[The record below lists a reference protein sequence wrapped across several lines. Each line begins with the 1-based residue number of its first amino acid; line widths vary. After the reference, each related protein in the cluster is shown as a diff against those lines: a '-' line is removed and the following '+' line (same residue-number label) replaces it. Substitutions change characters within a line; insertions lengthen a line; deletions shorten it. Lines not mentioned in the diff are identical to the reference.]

1 MKRREICADNYHIY
15 TQRSMKLHSSI
26 SVCVLMRMY
35 VRGSVYACMC
45 VSVHVLGGGGGSVYM
60 FVLIHSLFDSL
71 AQCRFSLFLFDS
83 LVQSVP
89 IVCLPLWL

>member
-1 MKRREICADNYHIY
+1 M
-15 TQRSMKLHSSI
+15 
-26 SVCVLMRMY
+26 
-35 VRGSVYACMC
+35 
-45 VSVHVLGGGGGSVYM
+45 LGGGGMSVDM

-71 AQCRFSLFLFDS
+71 AQCRSSLFLFDS